1 MMKVVHLCYYY
12 GNNTSGAPIAAT
24 RLHQALLRVGI
35 ESHYVCIDQRDP
47 GENVH
52 VLPKSPLLR
61 RCFYLVVRGFWVLSK
76 LLTGKM
82 LMPNVLPLK
91 GLRKTISEID
101 PDVIHVQYI
110 GQDMLSFA
118 QLAALPQSKVFTL
131 HDMTIFNAIEPHACD
146 DTRFRDGF
154 SRTNSSWIERWMF
167 GRKQALVEKANMLF
181 TGPSK
186 WICDMFERSIVGRG
200 RIARVVP
207 NIIDPAFAYDAS
219 LRRPHEKFTILFG
232 AYLGRSSKYKGWS
245 DLQAAL
251 ALLPEDVRIDTR
263 VCVFGE
269 SAETENL
276 MGIELV
282 FLGAINDPVRLCRE
296 YHAADVFALPSRQDN
311 APQVK
316 FEAFMS
322 GLPVL
327 AFQRTGCAEYIEPR
341 KNGWIAPDGDLKNY
355 AEGLEHFYRL
365 FKNGTLDD
373 LRPGIAAEARA
384 AFSEEA
390 IVRQMR
396 EVYATAAGA
405 AALPAGAGAAA
416 IVFARSLL

>member
-1 MMKVVHLCYYY
+1 MKVVQLCYYY

-24 RLHQALLRVGI
+24 RLHQALLRAGV

-52 VLPKSPLLR
+52 VLPRSPLLR
-61 RCFYLVVRGFWVLSK
+61 RLFYLVVRGFWVFSK
-76 LLTGKM
+76 LVTGKM
-82 LMPNVLPLK
+82 LMPNVLPLV
-91 GLRKTISEID
+91 GLEKTIKAIS

-118 QLAALPQSKVFTL
+118 QLAALPSPMVFTL

-167 GRKQALVEKANMLF
+167 GRKQALVEKTNMLF

-186 WICDMFERSIVGRG
+186 WICDMFERSVIGRG
-200 RIARVVP
+200 RAAMVVP

-232 AYLGRSSKYKGWS
+232 AYGGRGSKYKGWA
-245 DLQAAL
+245 DLKAAL
-251 ALLPEDVRIDTR
+251 ALLPEEVRGDTR
-263 VCVFGE
+263 VCIFGE
-269 SAETENL
+269 SAAPETF
-276 MGIELV
+276 MGVELA

-327 AFQRTGCAEYIEPR
+327 AFQRTGCAEYIEPP
-341 KNGWIAPDGDLKNY
+341 KNGWVAPDGDLKSY
-355 AEGLEHFYRL
+355 AEGLVHFYRL
-365 FKNGTLDD
+365 FKNGALDD
-373 LRPGIAAEARA
+373 LRPKISAEARA
-384 AFSEEA
+384 TFSEEA

-396 EVYATAAGA
+396 EVYAMAAGVA
-405 AALPAGAGAAA
+405 AREAK
-416 IVFARSLL
+416 